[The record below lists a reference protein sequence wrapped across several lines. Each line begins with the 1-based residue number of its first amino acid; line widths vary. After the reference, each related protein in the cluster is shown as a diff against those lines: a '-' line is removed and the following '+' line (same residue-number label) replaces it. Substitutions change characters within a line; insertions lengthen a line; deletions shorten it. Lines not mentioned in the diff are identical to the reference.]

1 MGERRVAVLGGG
13 NTGFSLAA
21 NAQLR
26 GFAVTLWEIP
36 EHGATLEPLNEGAIR
51 LTGVAEQGTAR
62 LHRVTTD
69 IAEALATNDLVL
81 VPVPSYAHASFAAA
95 CVPHLRPGHVIVLTP
110 GNMGALAF
118 AEAARAAGTL
128 DGVVIAEAD
137 TAPYVCRKLGPD
149 HAHIWGVVSGLGVA
163 AFPARENDRVLNLL
177 ADVFPGVR
185 AYPHV
190 VACGL
195 SAGNPILHP
204 AGVLLNAGRVE
215 HARGDFYFYEEG
227 VTPGVVRAIKAV
239 DAERMAVGAQ
249 LGLALEP
256 VEEAYWRAG
265 FGPRGDLWATINGSR
280 MLTQLR
286 APGSL
291 DTRWLLEDIPYGIAT
306 WAALGTQFDVP
317 TPVMDALTDLGAA
330 VTGTDLRAAT
340 RTPAD
345 LGIAHLDRD
354 ALAHYLINGQG
365 IEPQRHSGHKE
376 GEGEEKLTL

>member
-1 MGERRVAVLGGG
+1 MAERRVAVLGGG

-21 NAQLR
+21 NLQLR
-26 GFAVTLWEIP
+26 GFAVTLWEIAA
-36 EHGATLEPLNEGAIR
+36 HGGTLAPLKEGAIR
-51 LTGVAEQGTAR
+51 LTGVAEQGVAR
-62 LHRVTTD
+62 LHHVTTD
-69 IAEALATNDLVL
+69 IGETLAANDLL
-81 VPVPSYAHASFAAA
+81 LIPVPSYAHRAFAAA

-118 AEAARAAGTL
+118 AEAARAAGKA
-128 DGVVIAEAD
+128 DGVIFAEAD

-163 AFPARENDRVLNLL
+163 AFPARENDHLLAML
-177 ADVFPGVR
+177 ADVFPGAR

-215 HARGDFYFYEEG
+215 YARGDFYFYEEG

-239 DAERMAVGAQ
+239 DAERIAIGAR
-249 LGLALEP
+249 LGLTLDP
-256 VEEAYWRAG
+256 VEETYWQAG

-291 DTRWLLEDIPYGIAT
+291 DTRWLTEDIPYGIAT
-306 WAALGTQFDVP
+306 WSALGTQFDVP
-317 TPVMDALTDLGAA
+317 TPVMSALTDLGAA
-330 VTGTDLRAAT
+330 VTGQDLRAAT
-340 RTPAD
+340 RTPTD

-354 ALAHYLINGQG
+354 ALTHFLHTGT
-365 IEPQRHSGHKE
+365 RD
-376 GEGEEKLTL
+376 

>member
-1 MGERRVAVLGGG
+1 MAERRVAVLGGG
-13 NTGFSLAA
+13 NTAFALAA
-21 NAQLR
+21 NLQLR

-36 EHGATLEPLNEGAIR
+36 APDYAETLAPLKNGAIR
-51 LTGVAEQGTAR
+51 LTGVAEQGMAH
-62 LHRVTTD
+62 LHHATTD
-69 IAEALATNDLVL
+69 IAETMAANDLL
-81 VPVPSYAHASFAAA
+81 IVPVPSYAHRAFADA

-110 GNMGALAF
+110 GNLGALAF
-118 AEAARAAGTL
+118 VEAARAAGKL
-128 DGVVIAEAD
+128 DGVVVAEAD
-137 TAPYVCRKLGPD
+137 TAPYVCRKLAPD
-149 HAHIWGVVSGLGVA
+149 HVHIWGVVSGLGVA
-163 AFPARENDRVLNLL
+163 AFPARENDRLLALL

-215 HARGDFYFYEEG
+215 YARGDFYFYEEG

-239 DAERMAVGAQ
+239 DAERLAIGAR
-249 LGLALEP
+249 LGLTLDP

-317 TPVMDALTDLGAA
+317 TPVMSALTDLGTA
-330 VTGTDLRAAT
+330 VTGQDLRAAT

-345 LGIAHLDRD
+345 LGIAHRD
-354 ALAHYLINGQG
+354 DNALTQYLING
-365 IEPQRHSGHKE
+365 K
-376 GEGEEKLTL
+376 TD

>member
-1 MGERRVAVLGGG
+1 MGERRVAVLGAG
-13 NTGFSLAA
+13 NTGVALAA
-21 NAQLR
+21 NLQLR
-26 GFAVTLWEIP
+26 GFRVTLWETP
-36 EHGATLEPLNEGAIR
+36 AYAETLAPLKDGTIR
-51 LTGVAEQGTAR
+51 LTGVAEQGLAH

-69 IAEALATNDLVL
+69 IAETMDANDLL
-81 VPVPSYAHASFAAA
+81 IVPVPSYAHHAFAEA
-95 CVPHLRPGHVIVLTP
+95 CVPHLRPGHVVVLTP

-118 AEAARAAGTL
+118 AEAARAAGKL
-128 DGVVIAEAD
+128 DGVVVAEAD
-137 TAPYVCRKLGPD
+137 TAPYVCRKLAPD

-163 AFPARENDRVLNLL
+163 AFPARENDRLLTLL
-177 ADVFPGVR
+177 AEVFPGVR
-185 AYPHV
+185 AHPHV

-215 HARGDFYFYEEG
+215 YARGDFYFYEEG

-239 DAERMAVGAQ
+239 DAERLAIGAR
-249 LGLALEP
+249 LGLTLNP

-317 TPVMDALTDLGAA
+317 TPVMSALTDLGAA
-330 VTGTDLRAAT
+330 VTGQDLRAAT
-340 RTPAD
+340 RTPAA
-345 LGIAHLDRD
+345 LGIAHLDD
-354 ALAHYLINGQG
+354 NALTHYLVNGM
-365 IEPQRHSGHKE
+365 
-376 GEGEEKLTL
+376 TD

>member
-1 MGERRVAVLGGG
+1 MAERRVAVLGGG

-21 NAQLR
+21 NLQLR

-36 EHGATLEPLNEGAIR
+36 AHAGTLAPLHDGAIR
-51 LTGVAEQGTAR
+51 LTGVAEQGMAR
-62 LHRVTTD
+62 LHHVTTD
-69 IAEALATNDLVL
+69 IGEALAANDLVL
-81 VPVPSYAHASFAAA
+81 VPVPSYAHRAFAAA

-118 AEAARAAGTL
+118 AEAARTAGTA
-128 DGVVIAEAD
+128 DGVIFAEAD

-149 HAHIWGVVSGLGVA
+149 HAHIWGVVSGIGVA
-163 AFPARENDRVLNLL
+163 AFPARGNDRLLELL

-185 AYPHV
+185 AYPHI

-215 HARGDFYFYEEG
+215 YARGDFYFYEEG

-239 DAERMAVGAQ
+239 DAERLAIGAR
-249 LGLALEP
+249 LGLTLDP
-256 VEEAYWRAG
+256 VEETYWQAG
-265 FGPRGDLWATINGSR
+265 FGPHGDLWATINGSR

-291 DTRWLLEDIPYGIAT
+291 DTRWLTEDIPYGIAT
-306 WAALGTQFDVP
+306 WSALGTQFDVP
-317 TPVMDALTDLGAA
+317 TPVMSALTDLGAA
-330 VTGTDLRAAT
+330 VTGQDLRAAT

-354 ALAHYLINGQG
+354 PLTHYLTT
-365 IEPQRHSGHKE
+365 
-376 GEGEEKLTL
+376 GETN

>member
-1 MGERRVAVLGGG
+1 MAERRVAVLGGG
-13 NTGFSLAA
+13 NTGVSLAA
-21 NAQLR
+21 NLQLR

-36 EHGATLEPLNEGAIR
+36 EHAGTLAPLREGAIR
-51 LTGVAEQGTAR
+51 LTGMAEQGTAR
-62 LHRVTTD
+62 LHHVTTD
-69 IAEALATNDLVL
+69 IAETLAANDLVL
-81 VPVPSYAHASFAAA
+81 VPVPSYAHKAFATA

-118 AEAARAAGTL
+118 AEAARAVGTL
-128 DGVVIAEAD
+128 DGVVFAEAD

-163 AFPARENDRVLNLL
+163 AFPARENDRLLALL

-190 VACGL
+190 VACAL

-215 HARGDFYFYEEG
+215 YSRGDFYFYEEG

-239 DAERMAVGAQ
+239 DAERLAVGSR
-249 LGLALEP
+249 LGLTLDP
-256 VEEAYWRAG
+256 VEETYWQAG

-291 DTRWLLEDIPYGIAT
+291 DTRWLTEDIPYGIAT
-306 WAALGTQFDVP
+306 WSALGTQFDVP
-317 TPVMDALTDLGAA
+317 TPVMSALTDLGAA
-330 VTGTDLRAAT
+330 VTGQDLRAAT
-340 RTPAD
+340 RTPAA
-345 LGIAHLDRD
+345 LGIAGLTRD
-354 ALAHYLINGQG
+354 ALARYLITGT
-365 IEPQRHSGHKE
+365 RD
-376 GEGEEKLTL
+376 

>member
-1 MGERRVAVLGGG
+1 MSRRTLRE
-13 NTGFSLAA
+13 TLAA
-21 NAQLR
+21 N
-26 GFAVTLWEIP
+26 
-36 EHGATLEPLNEGAIR
+36 
-51 LTGVAEQGTAR
+51 
-62 LHRVTTD
+62 
-69 IAEALATNDLVL
+69 DLLL
-81 VPVPSYAHASFAAA
+81 VPVPSYAHRAFAAA

-118 AEAARAAGTL
+118 AEAARAAGTAGRRHL
-128 DGVVIAEAD
+128 RGSGYRAVRLPQTRRRTTRISGASSPASASRPSPRGRT
-137 TAPYVCRKLGPD
+137 TACS
-149 HAHIWGVVSGLGVA
+149 A
-163 AFPARENDRVLNLL
+163 LL

-215 HARGDFYFYEEG
+215 YARGDFYFYEEG

-239 DAERMAVGAQ
+239 DAERQAIGAR
-249 LGLALEP
+249 LGLALDP
-256 VEEAYWRAG
+256 VEETYWQAG

-291 DTRWLLEDIPYGIAT
+291 DTRWLTEDIPYGIAT
-306 WAALGTQFDVP
+306 WSALGTQFDVP
-317 TPVMDALTDLGAA
+317 TPVMSALTDLGAA
-330 VTGTDLRAAT
+330 VTGQDLRAAT

-354 ALAHYLINGQG
+354 ALTTLPDYGTTGLNREDTKGTKRERNGRG
-365 IEPQRHSGHKE
+365 YTRRS
-376 GEGEEKLTL
+376 

>member
-21 NAQLR
+21 NLQLR
-26 GFAVTLWEIP
+26 GFAVTLWEVP
-36 EHGATLEPLNEGAIR
+36 AHAATLDPINETRAIR
-51 LTGVAEQGTAR
+51 LTGVAAQGTAR
-62 LHRVTTD
+62 IARVTTD
-69 IAEALATNDLVL
+69 IAETMAANDLVL
-81 VPVPSYAHASFAAA
+81 VPVPSYAHRAFAAA

-118 AEAARAAGTL
+118 VEAAREAGTL

-163 AFPARENDRVLNLL
+163 AFPARENDRLL
-177 ADVFPGVR
+177 DLLGDVFPGVR

-215 HARGDFYFYEEG
+215 YSRGDFYFYEEG

-239 DAERMAVGAQ
+239 DAERLAIGAR
-249 LGLALEP
+249 LGLTLAP
-256 VEEAYWRAG
+256 VEETYWQAG

-291 DTRWLLEDIPYGIAT
+291 DTRWLTEDIPYGIAT
-306 WAALGTQFDVP
+306 WSALGTQFDVP
-317 TPVMDALTDLGAA
+317 TPVMSALTDLGSA
-330 VTGTDLRAAT
+330 VTGQDLRAAT

-345 LGIAHLDRD
+345 LGIAHLDRA
-354 ALAHYLINGQG
+354 ALTHYLHAGT
-365 IEPQRHSGHKE
+365 RD
-376 GEGEEKLTL
+376 

>member
-1 MGERRVAVLGGG
+1 MMDERRVAVLGGG

-21 NAQLR
+21 NLQLR

-36 EHGATLEPLNEGAIR
+36 EHATTLAPLKDGAIR
-51 LTGVAEQGTAR
+51 LTGVAEQGIAR
-62 LHRVTTD
+62 IPHLTTD
-69 IAEALATNDLVL
+69 IGEAMAENDLLL
-81 VPVPSYAHASFAAA
+81 VPVPSYAHRAFAAA
-95 CVPHLRPGHVIVLTP
+95 CVPHLRSGHVIVLTP

-118 AEAARAAGTL
+118 AEAARAAGKL
-128 DGVVIAEAD
+128 DGVIIAEAD

-163 AFPARENDRVLNLL
+163 AFPAKENDRLLALL

-190 VACGL
+190 IACAL

-215 HARGDFYFYEEG
+215 YSRGDFYFYEEG

-239 DAERMAVGAQ
+239 DAERLAIGEW
-249 LGLALEP
+249 LGIVLDP
-256 VEEAYWRAG
+256 VEEIYWHGG

-291 DTRWLLEDIPYGIAT
+291 DTRWLTEDIPYGIAT
-306 WAALGTQFDVP
+306 WSALGTQFDVP
-317 TPVMDALTDLGAA
+317 TPVMRALTDLGSA
-330 VTGTDLRAAT
+330 VTGHDLHAAT
-340 RTPAD
+340 RTPTD
-345 LGIAHLDRD
+345 LGIAHLDRT
-354 ALAHYLINGQG
+354 ALTHYLTTG
-365 IEPQRHSGHKE
+365 K
-376 GEGEEKLTL
+376 TD

>member
-1 MGERRVAVLGGG
+1 MAERRVAVLGGG

-21 NAQLR
+21 DLQLR

-36 EHGATLEPLNEGAIR
+36 AHAGTLAPLKEGAIR
-51 LTGVAEQGTAR
+51 LTGVAEQGMAR
-62 LHRVTTD
+62 LHHVSTD
-69 IAEALATNDLVL
+69 IAETLATNDLVL
-81 VPVPSYAHASFAAA
+81 APVPSYAHRAFAAA
-95 CVPHLRPGHVIVLTP
+95 CAPHLRPGHVIVLTP

-118 AEAARAAGTL
+118 AEAARAAGKA
-128 DGVVIAEAD
+128 DGVVFAEAD
-137 TAPYVCRKLGPD
+137 TAPYVCRKLGAD
-149 HAHIWGVVSGLGVA
+149 HAHIWGVVSGIGVA
-163 AFPARENDRVLNLL
+163 AFPARENDRLLGLL
-177 ADVFPGVR
+177 ADLFPGGLLR

-215 HARGDFYFYEEG
+215 YSRGDFYFYEEG

-239 DAERMAVGAQ
+239 DAERMAIGAR
-249 LGLALEP
+249 LGLTLDP
-256 VEEAYWRAG
+256 VEETYWQAG

-291 DTRWLLEDIPYGIAT
+291 DTRWLTEDIPYGIAT
-306 WAALGTQFDVP
+306 WSALGRQFDVP
-317 TPVMDALTDLGAA
+317 TPVMSALTDLGAA
-330 VTGTDLRAAT
+330 VTGQDLRAAT

-354 ALAHYLINGQG
+354 ALTHYLTTGKNV
-365 IEPQRHSGHKE
+365 
-376 GEGEEKLTL
+376 

>member
-1 MGERRVAVLGGG
+1 MVERQVAVLGGG
-13 NTGFSLAA
+13 NTGFALAA
-21 NAQLR
+21 NLQLR

-36 EHGATLEPLNEGAIR
+36 EPGYAETLTPLHDGAIR
-51 LTGVAEQGTAR
+51 LTGVAGQGIAR
-62 LHRVTTD
+62 LHHVTTD
-69 IAEALATNDLVL
+69 IAETMTANDLL
-81 VPVPSYAHASFAAA
+81 IVPVPSYAHRAFAAA
-95 CVPHLRPGHVIVLTP
+95 CVPHLRPGHVVVLTP

-118 AEAARAAGTL
+118 VEAARAAGTL
-128 DGVVIAEAD
+128 DGVIIAEAD
-137 TAPYVCRKLGPD
+137 TAPYVCRKLAPD

-163 AFPARENDRVLNLL
+163 AFPAQENDHLLALL

-185 AYPHV
+185 TYPHI

-215 HARGDFYFYEEG
+215 YARGDFYFYEEG

-239 DAERMAVGAQ
+239 DAERMAIGAR
-249 LGLALEP
+249 LGLTLEP

-317 TPVMDALTDLGAA
+317 TPVMSALTDLGTA
-330 VTGTDLRAAT
+330 VTGQNLRAAT
-340 RTPAD
+340 RTPTD
-345 LGIAHLDRD
+345 LGIAHLDDD
-354 ALAHYLINGQG
+354 ALNHYLTTGSTI
-365 IEPQRHSGHKE
+365 
-376 GEGEEKLTL
+376 